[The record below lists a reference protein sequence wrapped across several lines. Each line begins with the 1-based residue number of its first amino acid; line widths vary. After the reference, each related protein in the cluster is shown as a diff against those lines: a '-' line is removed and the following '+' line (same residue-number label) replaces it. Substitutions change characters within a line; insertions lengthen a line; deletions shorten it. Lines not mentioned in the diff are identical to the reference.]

1 MNTTWNDAQA
11 KASVPGSAILTRWR
25 AEREAARGAEREAP
39 SSVGVKNVTYS
50 DDVMEAFGVNRAA
63 SGVSVTPTSAMR
75 VSAVFACVQLISGA
89 ISTMPVHLYQNT
101 KDGRER
107 VDDPLWWMLNEQPG
121 VAWTAASMW
130 ESVVT
135 DMLLRESGFVFIG
148 RNGMGQV
155 RELIKLPWSAVH
167 VEGVLEA
174 TGARRLKY
182 FVRDGDLTY
191 GVDPADMLHFPGFGF
206 NGVRAMSVISWAA
219 QNAAGTAMAMD
230 QYAGKFFANGAH
242 HNMVLETTGKMNE
255 TQIGALQTAYANK
268 YSGLDNAH
276 RLPLVLTEG
285 LTAKAV
291 SITAEDAQLLEA
303 RRFQVADIARAFG
316 VPPHMIGETSAST
329 SWGSGI
335 EQMSRGFVR
344 FTLQPH
350 LVRIEQELNR
360 KLFRTARRF
369 VEFNRDAAL
378 QGDSKAEGEAFKA
391 ALGGPGAGP
400 GWMSVDEVRRFK
412 NLPPVG
418 GAAAKPY
425 YPDSKA
431 AAPAT
436 KPTTEE
442 GDQP

>member
-1 MNTTWNDAQA
+1 MSTTWEEVRNRAA
-11 KASVPGSAILTRWR
+11 EPGSPILTRWK
-25 AEREAARGAEREAP
+25 AEREATRGGPVRNA
-39 SSVGVKNVTYS
+39 TYS
-50 DDVMEAFGVNRAA
+50 EDVMAAFGVNPAA

-101 KDGRER
+101 TDGRER

-121 VAWTAASMW
+121 PAWTAASMW
-130 ESVVT
+130 EAVVI

-148 RNGMGQV
+148 RGPMGQAK
-155 RELIKLPWSAVH
+155 ELIKLPWSVVH
-167 VEGVLEA
+167 VAGETEA
-174 TGARRLKY
+174 NGGKRLKY
-182 FVRDGDLTY
+182 YVRDNDRTY
-191 GVDPADMLHFPGFGF
+191 GVDAADMLHFPGFGF
-206 NGVRAMSVISWAA
+206 NGERAMSVISWAA

-242 HNMVLETTGKMNE
+242 HSLVLEAPGKMNE
-255 TQIGALQTAYANK
+255 GSITNLQTAFSNK
-268 YSGLDNAH
+268 YSGLANAH

-285 LTAKAV
+285 LKANQV
-291 SITAEDAQLLEA
+291 SITAQDAQLLEG
-303 RRFQVADIARAFG
+303 RRFQVTDIARAFG
-316 VPPHMIGETSAST
+316 VPPHMIGETSSST

-378 QGDSKAEGEAFKA
+378 QGDSKAEGDAFKA

-418 GAAAKPY
+418 GAAAKPF

-431 AAPAT
+431 TAT
-436 KPTTEE
+436 PPKTTTEE
-442 GDQP
+442 GTTP